1 MRYKK
6 SLTARPVYLLPG
18 GHQPGRPLYGARE
31 RLRGID
37 GGALRMAQAHFTE
50 TPPLR
55 GATMLIGGAAAAAFA
70 IAGAI
75 A

>member
-1 MRYKK
+1 
-6 SLTARPVYLLPG
+6 
-18 GHQPGRPLYGARE
+18 
-31 RLRGID
+31 
-37 GGALRMAQAHFTE
+37 MAQAHFTE

-70 IAGAI
+70 IEGAI